1 MRRLIRFVATFVS
14 KFFLTV
20 LRAIFIGVVLATFAM
35 VMMHYAG
42 LHVPGLSD
50 LLDKLEGLGR
60 SARILS

>member
-1 MRRLIRFVATFVS
+1 MRRLIRFIATFTS
-14 KFFLTV
+14 KAFLAV
-20 LRAIFIGVVLATFAM
+20 LRAIFIGVVLVTFAM

>member
-1 MRRLIRFVATFVS
+1 
-14 KFFLTV
+14 
-20 LRAIFIGVVLATFAM
+20 VVLVTFAM